1 MKLCARIVKRFPARA
16 ESAEFLLDV
25 EFEADARISVLFGAS
40 GAGKTLTLD
49 CVAGFARPDDGQI
62 LLGNRILFDAPTGVN
77 IRPQQRECGYVF
89 QNHALFPHM
98 TVRENLAFAAERRP
112 RLERHRRVSELIE
125 RFQLTE
131 IAGRR
136 PSDISG
142 GQRQRCSIARALIAA
157 PQILL
162 FDEPTRGLDASLRS
176 EFYTLLRELR
186 SDLKI
191 PLLLVTHDLDEAVAL
206 GERMLV
212 YQEGRIVQI
221 GPPQAVISR
230 PATVEISRLLG
241 YVNVLPV
248 EILAL
253 DPGRNSSRL
262 RFFHEAIGKHEISGP
277 YFPGHL
283 IGDRISLMVRGDD
296 LRIHSS
302 PGENRIPARLMRRLE
317 HARFEELLFAGDLV
331 ALVPRHE
338 YEERRDQVTW
348 YVEIPAAALRLPG
361 AG

>member
-1 MKLCARIVKRFPARA
+1 MKLAARIVKRFPARA
-16 ESAEFLLDV
+16 DSAEFLLDV
-25 EFEADARISVLFGAS
+25 EFEADAGISVLFGAS
-40 GAGKTLTLD
+40 GAGKSLTLD
-49 CVAGFARPDDGQI
+49 SVAGFAHPDDGQI

-77 IRPQQRECGYVF
+77 VRPQQRECGYVF
-89 QNHALFPHM
+89 QNYALFPHM

-112 RLERHRRVSELIE
+112 RLERHRRVTEMVE

-162 FDEPTRGLDASLRS
+162 MDEPTRGLDASLRS
-176 EFYTLLRELR
+176 DFYTLLRELR

-191 PLLLVTHDLDEAVAL
+191 PILLVTHDLDEGVAL
-206 GERMLV
+206 GDRMLV
-212 YQEGRIVQI
+212 YLAGQIVQT
-221 GPPQAVISR
+221 GSPQAVISR

-241 YVNVLPV
+241 FVNVLAV

-262 RFFHEAIGKHEISGP
+262 RFAQEALGRHEITGP
-277 YFPGHL
+277 YLPGHL
-283 IGDRISLMVRGDD
+283 IGDRINVIVRGDD
-296 LRIHSS
+296 LRVHAH
-302 PGENRIPARLMRRLE
+302 PGENRIPVRLITRLE
-317 HARFEELLFAGDLV
+317 HARFEELQFAGDLI
-331 ALVPRHE
+331 ALVPRRE
-338 YEERRDQVTW
+338 FEERRDLVTW
-348 YVEIPAAALRLPG
+348 YVEIPATALRLPG
-361 AG
+361 TG